1 MGTGSEP
8 LVVMGTS
15 LTSLLGTARAL
26 LVLACVAGC
35 AADADLDEPFE
46 PIGAFRLGHN
56 VVVADNAKLVPPSR
70 QATADEW
77 ETAIKSAVDR
87 RFGRYDGDQLYHV
100 AINVQGY
107 SIAVPGVPVVLSPK
121 SVMVIGATIWDD
133 AAGGKINEEPK
144 QITVLERL
152 SGETIVG
159 SGLTQS
165 REKQIEN
172 LANNAARLVENWMRD
187 NPEWFVSKTT
197 LDDEAQEPDAP

>member
-1 MGTGSEP
+1 M
-8 LVVMGTS
+8 
-15 LTSLLGTARAL
+15 TSLLGTARAL